1 MKIVINKCYGGF
13 GLSFAAQREYLKR
26 KGKKA
31 FFYEQTKYEH
41 RDGKDEYTRLEK
53 INKETSAM
61 GTFCSTKDLGKTTKK
76 WPNQKDNFYYGNI
89 DRTDPDLVAV
99 VEKLGDKANGWAA
112 KLRVVDI
119 PEGAQYSIDDYD
131 GVESIHEAHEV
142 WG

>member
-13 GLSFAAQREYLKR
+13 GLSLAAQKEYLKR

-31 FFYEQTKYEH
+31 FFYEQTQYEH
-41 RDGKDEYTRLEK
+41 RDGKNEYTRLDK
-53 INKETSAM
+53 INKENSEM
-61 GTFCSTKDLGKTTKK
+61 GVFCSTKDLGKTTKK
-76 WPNQKDNFYYGNI
+76 YPSNKDFFYYGNI

-99 VEKLGDKANGWAA
+99 VEKLGNKANGWAA

-119 PEGAQYSIDDYD
+119 PDGARYSIDDYD
-131 GVESIHEAHEV
+131 GVESIHESHEV